1 VKEGRRQPAL
11 LTFTLWFLCPSA
23 LGLAATSNPVVTVTG
38 VSGQATV
45 TRATTPHPTSVLK
58 FRDTLFPGDRVVTK
72 EKSVVRVLFGGK
84 ALLTV
89 RESTDLSVGSDLQ
102 PRMMV
107 DLASGAMALAVAKGM
122 MKAGEGFE
130 VRTPNA
136 VATVRGTVILV
147 EIGLPM
153 SSATGNRA
161 APASAGVT
169 TFHVVSGR
177 IQVLSLA
184 TPKASPLSLGA
195 GLSVTVT
202 GTSVGKP
209 YASPSL
215 PDVNS
220 LMMTAQH
227 VQSPDEVKKAMRGK
241 QVTNAEALTEA
252 MALELAG
259 GEEGGKTK
267 KGKSKAKSVDP
278 VLLDS
283 SKGAEVIMKAPSKAK
298 DQKIQDPKLEDPREN
313 VIIPT
318 TKPPTGR

>member
-1 VKEGRRQPAL
+1 VNEGREHRPCFIL
-11 LTFTLWFLCPSA
+11 TLWILCSPA
-23 LGLAATSNPVVTVTG
+23 IGLAASNNPAVTVMG

-45 TRATTPHPTSVLK
+45 TRATTPHPTSSLT
-58 FRDTLFPGDRVVTK
+58 FRDSLFPGDRIVTK
-72 EKSVVRVLFGGK
+72 EKSAVRVLFGGK

-89 RESTDLSVGSDLQ
+89 RESTDLSVGSELQ
-102 PRMMV
+102 QRMVV

-147 EIGLPM
+147 EAGLPV
-153 SSATGNRA
+153 SATTGSRA
-161 APASAGVT
+161 ASASTGVT

-177 IQVLSLA
+177 IHVLSLA
-184 TPKASPLSLGA
+184 TPKASPVSVGG

-209 YASPSL
+209 YASPPL

-220 LMMTAQH
+220 LMTNPQH

-241 QVTNAEALTEA
+241 QVTGAEALTEA

-259 GEEGGKTK
+259 GEEGGKKK
-267 KGKSKAKSVDP
+267 KGKSKAKAVDP

-283 SKGAEVIMKAPSKAK
+283 SKGAEVIMKAPPKAK
-298 DQKIQDPKLEDPREN
+298 DQKLQDLKLEDPREN

-318 TKPPTGR
+318 TKAPSGK